1 MNTVE
6 TIEEVIKTGSCNLTS
21 FEKIEEISK
30 PKVSIDGAYLLIYN
44 WPDDPS
50 GANTTIH
57 VDLTYLFI
65 HNDQE
70 YKAITRTK
78 FYDFDV
84 AKFENLPKKYFITEY
99 HKLVEQ
105 ALILSKQKIEE
116 KLEEP
121 LSSVIPFNFNRQDSI
136 LLAINAGYSR
146 QIDYV

>member
-1 MNTVE
+1 MSTVE

-99 HKLVEQ
+99 HQLVEH